1 MIKVGDRVF
10 ITGQAILCK
19 VVAIQMQYRA
29 KELREI
35 ESYAVRYYSPSTGKL
50 MTCPDKRCGSAGC
63 VICGRHVWID
73 QITPVPPVTEALLR
87 VDGIITD

>member
-10 ITGQAILCK
+10 ITGHAILCK
-19 VVAIQMQYRA
+19 VVAIQMRYRA
-29 KELREI
+29 KELREV
-35 ESYAVRYYSPSTGKL
+35 ESYDVRYYNPDTGKL

-73 QITPVPPVTEALLR
+73 QIKPVTPAEEAMLR